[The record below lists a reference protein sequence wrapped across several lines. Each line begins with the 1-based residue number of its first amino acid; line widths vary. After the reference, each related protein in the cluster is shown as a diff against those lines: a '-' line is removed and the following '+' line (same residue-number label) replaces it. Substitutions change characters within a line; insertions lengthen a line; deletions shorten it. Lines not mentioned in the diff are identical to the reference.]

1 LSWRAT
7 TTRLTKTTRA
17 QGLSHVMTPQRTQR
31 AVDALVDANVVQ
43 VVRSSG
49 CFVRVGALGELV
61 EALRDRCRAEG
72 REYASAFA
80 ERHWEKVN
88 AEVLAKEREAEACEA
103 TSERR
108 ERGSVG
114 KRAREEEAG
123 TRGVGGE
130 KRARE
135 DGEDAETGSR
145 EEEEEKAREDATARG
160 GAVQPMPP
168 TTTTT
173 TSRTMVP
180 RTRTMPPP
188 PMSLTERLTPF
199 RRAPPPTTPRPSPKS
214 RTKPTPPTQPS
225 IEDGNPTSFRALGA
239 TILRGVHTIIHE
251 RDETLRRDMRTLV
264 DAINASHR
272 EIAALRLQ
280 IDDLVDA
287 RQRRAVARVSSPMDD
302 SPNAE
307 RPDDVDERAVVDD
320 ARLAERV
327 VSPCFEA
334 LVVAANRA
342 RAPTRS
348 TPSISPAPLERS
360 NETMKIRT

>member
-1 LSWRAT
+1 
-7 TTRLTKTTRA
+7 
-17 QGLSHVMTPQRTQR
+17 MTPQRTQR
-31 AVDALVDANVVQ
+31 AVDALVDANIVQ

-49 CFVRVGALGELV
+49 CFLHVGTVGELV
-61 EALRDRCRAEG
+61 DALRDRCRAEG
-72 REYASAFA
+72 REYVSAFA
-80 ERHWEKVN
+80 ERHWEEVN
-88 AEVLAKEREAEACEA
+88 AEMLAKEREAEACEV

-108 ERGSVG
+108 EQGFFG

-123 TRGVGGE
+123 VGGD

-135 DGEDAETGSR
+135 EGEDVETGSR
-145 EEEEEKAREDATARG
+145 EEEEEEEVREDARARG
-160 GAVQPMPP
+160 AAVRSMP
-168 TTTTT
+168 TT
-173 TSRTMVP
+173 TSRTVVGT
-180 RTRTMPPP
+180 TRTMPPP
-188 PMSLTERLTPF
+188 PMSLTERLTRF
-199 RRAPPPTTPRPSPKS
+199 RRVPPTTTRPA
-214 RTKPTPPTQPS
+214 TKPTPTTKTPTPPIQ
-225 IEDGNPTSFRALGA
+225 DANPPSFRALGA

-287 RQRRAVARVSSPMDD
+287 RQRRATVARVSSPMDD
-302 SPNAE
+302 SPNAG
-307 RPDDVDERAVVDD
+307 RPDVVDERVDVDD
-320 ARLAERV
+320 ARRAERV

-334 LVVAANRA
+334 LVAAANRA

-348 TPSISPAPLERS
+348 TPSSSPAPLERS

>member
-1 LSWRAT
+1 
-7 TTRLTKTTRA
+7 
-17 QGLSHVMTPQRTQR
+17 
-31 AVDALVDANVVQ
+31 
-43 VVRSSG
+43 
-49 CFVRVGALGELV
+49 
-61 EALRDRCRAEG
+61 
-72 REYASAFA
+72 
-80 ERHWEKVN
+80 
-88 AEVLAKEREAEACEA
+88 
-103 TSERR
+103 
-108 ERGSVG
+108 
-114 KRAREEEAG
+114 
-123 TRGVGGE
+123 
-130 KRARE
+130 
-135 DGEDAETGSR
+135 
-145 EEEEEKAREDATARG
+145 
-160 GAVQPMPP
+160 
-168 TTTTT
+168 
-173 TSRTMVP
+173 
-180 RTRTMPPP
+180 MPPP

-199 RRAPPPTTPRPSPKS
+199 RRAPPTTPRPSPKS

-307 RPDDVDERAVVDD
+307 RPDDVDERA
-320 ARLAERV
+320 ERV